1 MYSTILICKIWCSPY
16 QSISEKNVFPSLPSF
31 ISLNSTLCATIVRV
45 SNSIALVFDLIGL
58 HRDTRSSGNG
68 DGTLDKRPAAIGN
81 RKWRTKSPAATIRST
96 STFSLISRLL
106 SNCWT
111 RPFSNSSLILVSF
124 FFSF

>member
-1 MYSTILICKIWCSPY
+1 MLQRPTILICKIWCSPY
-16 QSISEKNVFPSLPSF
+16 QSEKRIFPSPPSF

-111 RPFSNSSLILVSF
+111 RRFSKFSSLILVRF
-124 FFSF
+124 LF